1 MEFKHLE
8 VFVKLVEMVSFS
20 LAAEELHISQPT
32 VSLHIKQLEE
42 ELNTPLF
49 IRSTRELKIT
59 EEGSALYQE
68 AKDLLRQR
76 ENLIGRFRNPHQ
88 KVLRIGA
95 STIPAGYIIPAIL
108 TAFQQ
113 AHSDILIQV
122 EEQNS
127 SETIKRV
134 SSRKVDAGIVGMR
147 TEDENCEFKAIYND
161 EFVFITPNTPYYR
174 ELQQSNASLKQLA
187 KEPLIMRESGSAVKY
202 NMEMILKSAHIAVNK
217 LNIVATINNVEVIKR
232 MVAQGSGTSFISKI
246 AADDM
251 IKRGELLFFSL
262 DNLAHQYRK
271 LYLVWNKK
279 ITLPTYLQEFLQCVS
294 DCYTV

>member
-59 EEGSALYQE
+59 EEGSSLYQE

-134 SSRKVDAGIVGMR
+134 SSRKVDAGIVGMK

-187 KEPLIMRESGSAVKY
+187 KEPLIMR
-202 NMEMILKSAHIAVNK
+202 
-217 LNIVATINNVEVIKR
+217 
-232 MVAQGSGTSFISKI
+232 
-246 AADDM
+246 
-251 IKRGELLFFSL
+251 
-262 DNLAHQYRK
+262 
-271 LYLVWNKK
+271 
-279 ITLPTYLQEFLQCVS
+279 
-294 DCYTV
+294 